1 MEFLGNIV
9 KLFSHNYQIALASE
23 DFTLARIICQTN
35 NITIPDIVILKDAIE
50 YIRKPDSLSIYIK
63 ISENEADIFSS
74 TNSNYC
80 EFLQELGTSLS
91 QKEEGEIIYITI
103 EINKKKANEFLSVYS
118 INLFST
124 YLGELSLQQ
133 TLSIFTSSLTF
144 TNNLVFRCFGIAET
158 FETSSISFIPFSGDN
173 YTTRQIID
181 RTERIAI
188 IYSSIHSS
196 SSFKPLL
203 LPEEFIFIT
212 SSQAPTKIANVFSR
226 CAFALL
232 VLSLFDLIQ
241 IVDDEISY
249 KLNGYKTIEGKY
261 VSGDVTSSYSE
272 LALIYHWVYN
282 SGNLV
287 DKLGLARNILSLH
300 LEDSNK
306 LIIKGN
312 PYQSILSSYQV
323 YQKQNIKQYIEV
335 RNKISDQLVDF
346 NKRATSI
353 VDSFANGY
361 QKSALTLVTFFSTLI
376 AIRFLTASNLSLTF
390 SLNAFII
397 SCVFLLVSLIYLIIL
412 RLETREQKK
421 RFERSYIN
429 MKSRYTDL
437 LNSGDIQKILNNDID
452 HQDDEKF
459 ISDKLKWYTAA
470 WGTTLGLIFFA
481 TCILFISGAYET
493 IKKMVDIF
501 IFGYIKSL
509 K

>member
-1 MEFLGNIV
+1 MESLEKIV
-9 KLFSHNYQIALASE
+9 KLFTADYRITLASE

-35 NITIPDIVILKDAIE
+35 NVTIPDIARLKDGIE
-50 YIRKPDSLSIYIK
+50 NIGIQDSLSIYIK

-74 TNSNYC
+74 TKSNYS

-91 QKEEGEIIYITI
+91 QKEGGELIKITI
-103 EINKKKANEFLSVYS
+103 DINKKKVNEFLSLYS
-118 INLFST
+118 IDLFCA
-124 YLGELSLQQ
+124 YLGELNLQQ
-133 TLSIFTSSLTF
+133 TLSIFSSTLTATS
-144 TNNLVFRCFGIAET
+144 NLVFKCFGIADAI
-158 FETSSISFIPFSGDN
+158 ETSSISFIPFAEEN
-173 YTTRQIID
+173 YTARQIID
-181 RTERIAI
+181 RAERIAT

-203 LPEEFIFIT
+203 LPEEFIIIT
-212 SSQAPTKIANVFSR
+212 SSQEPTKLATVFSQ

-232 VLSLFDLIQ
+232 ILSLFDLIQ
-241 IVDDEISY
+241 IDDDEISY

-261 VSGDVTSSYSE
+261 VSGNATDSYAE
-272 LALIYHWVYN
+272 LISIYNWVYN

-300 LEDSNK
+300 LEDTNK
-306 LIIKGN
+306 LTIKGN

-335 RNKISDQLVDF
+335 RNKISDQLIDF
-346 NKRATSI
+346 NKRATTI
-353 VDSFANGY
+353 VDTFANGY

-397 SCVFLLVSLIYLIIL
+397 ACVFLLVSLIYLIIL
-412 RLETREQKK
+412 RRETKEQKN

-437 LNSGDIQKILNNDID
+437 LTSGDIQKILNNDIE
-452 HQDDEKF
+452 HLDDEKF
-459 ISDKLKWYTAA
+459 ISDKLKWYTAI

-493 IKKMVDIF
+493 IKNMVDIF